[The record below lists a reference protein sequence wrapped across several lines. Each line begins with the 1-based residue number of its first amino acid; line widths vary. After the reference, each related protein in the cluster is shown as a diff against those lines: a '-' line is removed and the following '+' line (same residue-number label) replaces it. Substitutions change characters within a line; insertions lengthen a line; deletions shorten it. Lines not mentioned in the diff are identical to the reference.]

1 MSYNRRRLDSSAIVA
16 LVPVVVLLP
25 IWLVA
30 IGIIWLPLKV
40 TTDVSYWFFALM
52 AMLFG
57 VVLFSRPVQRLVF
70 VRMLG
75 ARTPSSQ
82 ELNVLEPAWRI
93 VAQANH
99 LSPSRFVLAVVDS
112 FETNAFACGGHLLV
126 VSSDAIS
133 NFDQPELTGVLAHE
147 LSHHMGGHTVALTI
161 TQWMSVPIIALAHA
175 GLWLRDIGKRA
186 TTSSAAPSGA
196 VRILVGALTGIL
208 TALSFAL
215 ISGLNSACALSSRIG
230 RASEYRADAR
240 ALQMGFGHELLSALK
255 QVAAK
260 QKPSTKTVRPLVTI
274 SSHPPATTRVAKLEA
289 MLKRDVAHK
298 TRPRRHR
305 QDRWR

>member
-1 MSYNRRRLDSSAIVA
+1 MSNNRRRLDSSAIVA

-75 ARTPSSQ
+75 ARAPSSQ

-133 NFDQPELTGVLAHE
+133 NFDQAELTGVLAHE

-175 GLWLRDIGKRA
+175 GLWLRDFGKRA
-186 TTSSAAPSGA
+186 TTSAAAPTAA
-196 VRILVGALTGIL
+196 VSILVGALTTIL

-274 SSHPPATTRVAKLEA
+274 SSHPPAATRVAKLEA